1 MTAESTLA
9 STTDATF
16 ATDVLQ
22 SDLPVLVDFWA
33 PWCAPCR
40 QVTPILE
47 EISAVHGDKLKIVKL
62 NTDENP
68 KVAASYGITG
78 LPTLS
83 VYKGGE
89 VVKSIIGAQPKPAL
103 LRQLS
108 EFIDV

>member
-1 MTAESTLA
+1 MSGESTLA

-16 ATDVLQ
+16 DMDVLK

-40 QVTPILE
+40 QVSPILE
-47 EISAVHGDKLKIVKL
+47 EISAVHGDKIKIVTL

-83 VYKGGE
+83 VYQGGE
-89 VVKSIIGAQPKPAL
+89 VVKSIMGARPKPAL
-103 LRQLS
+103 LRELAD
-108 EFIDV
+108 FLD